1 MSLIEELID
10 QYDRE
15 EPAGYEKQWEAE
27 ERKEQIAAWLRE
39 FMKRKGSI

>member
-39 FMKRKGSI
+39 FARKTEEA